1 MPRIEET
8 LDCLNGAK
16 YFTSLDLKSGYW
28 QVKMDENSKAFTA
41 FSVGPLGFYECEC
54 MPFGLTNA
62 PATFQR
68 LMESCLGDLHLN
80 WCIIYLDDIIIF
92 SQTPEEHIK
101 RLRGVFAKLASAG
114 LKLKPSKCE
123 FFKKRITYLGH
134 VVSENGIESDPRK
147 TEAVRN
153 WPQPVTV
160 TDIRKF
166 LGFTN
171 QYRKFIPKYAQKAAP
186 LNELI
191 SGENSKKKKKPAGW
205 NDEAQKAFEELKELC
220 CSAPILAYANYEKK
234 FKLHTDAS
242 DLGLGAVL
250 YQEGED
256 GKN

>member
-1 MPRIEET
+1 M
-8 LDCLNGAK
+8 
-16 YFTSLDLKSGYW
+16 
-28 QVKMDENSKAFTA
+28 
-41 FSVGPLGFYECEC
+41 
-54 MPFGLTNA
+54 
-62 PATFQR
+62 
-68 LMESCLGDLHLN
+68 
-80 WCIIYLDDIIIF
+80 
-92 SQTPEEHIK
+92 
-101 RLRGVFAKLASAG
+101 
-114 LKLKPSKCE
+114 
-123 FFKKRITYLGH
+123 
-134 VVSENGIESDPRK
+134 SENGIESDPRK

-220 CSAPILAYANYEKK
+220 CLAPILAYANYEKK